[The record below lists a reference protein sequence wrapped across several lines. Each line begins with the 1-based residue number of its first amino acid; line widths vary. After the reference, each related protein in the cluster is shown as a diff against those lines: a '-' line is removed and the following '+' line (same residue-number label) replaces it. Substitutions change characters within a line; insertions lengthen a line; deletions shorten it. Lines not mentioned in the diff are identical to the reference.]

1 MNNLLR
7 IIFSR
12 MILVGLSLL
21 IQLAVLIIII
31 LRFGNYFIY
40 FYTFCLIIS
49 VIAVLWI
56 INNNNNPA
64 YKITW
69 LVLILLFP
77 IFGGLFYLMFGG
89 NRSSKRMR
97 AKNRMVEEKTRNSLK
112 QTNDILTQLQAIDPQ
127 IAKQAIFLTASSDYP
142 VYQHTSTEYFA
153 LGEDQ
158 FGSMLDALNRAEHY
172 IFLEYFIVEE
182 GLMWDSILEILV
194 AKAASGVDVRMI
206 YDDIGCVLTLPHHYE
221 RKLQSLGIKCKV
233 FNPFTPVLSARL
245 NNRDHRKI
253 VIIDGHT
260 AYTGGT
266 NLADEY
272 INAKV
277 KYGHWKDTAIKI
289 CGEAA
294 WSFTVMF
301 LTFWDYLGNETVI
314 VEVEDYNNYRPY
326 VYHNEQFE
334 NDGFVLP
341 YADSPLDDEST
352 AKIAYLN
359 IINGA
364 KKYVYI
370 TTPYLILDNELTV
383 GLCAAA
389 KSGVDVRII
398 TPHIPDKWYVFG
410 VTRANYPILLRSG
423 VKIYEYTPGFMH
435 SKCAIADDE
444 VAIIG
449 SINLDYRSLYLHFE
463 CAAWLYQTN
472 SIADIKNDFDQTL
485 AVSQLV
491 TLEECSN
498 RPWYTVIGY
507 SILRLFAPLM

>member
-7 IIFSR
+7 ILFSR

-21 IQLAVLIIII
+21 VQIAVLITII
-31 LRFGNYFIY
+31 LRFGDYFIY
-40 FYTFCLIIS
+40 FYVFCLIVS
-49 VIAVLWI
+49 VAAVLWI

-89 NRSSKRMR
+89 NRSSKRMQL
-97 AKNRMVEEKTRNSLK
+97 KNAMVDQKTKKSLK
-112 QTNDILTQLQAIDPQ
+112 QNRDILDQLEAIDPH
-127 IAKQAIFLTASSDYP
+127 IYRQAAFLVASSDYP
-142 VYQHTSTEYFA
+142 VYQHSTSQYFP

-158 FGSMLDALNRAEHY
+158 FVSMLDALQQAEHY

-194 AKAASGVDVRMI
+194 AKAAAGVDVRMI
-206 YDDIGCVLTLPHHYE
+206 YDDIGCVMTLPHHYE
-221 RKLQSLGIKCKV
+221 RKLQALGIKCKV
-233 FNPFTPVLSARL
+233 FNPFTPILSARL

-272 INAKV
+272 INFKV

-289 CGEAA
+289 SGEAA

-301 LTFWDYLGNETVI
+301 LTFWDYLGAESTVI
-314 VEVEDYNNYRPY
+314 SEDDYATYQPH
-326 VYHNEQFE
+326 VYHEEQFIS
-334 NDGFVLP
+334 DGFVLP

-359 IINGA
+359 MINGA
-364 KKYVYI
+364 KRYIYI
-370 TTPYLILDNELTV
+370 TTPYLILDNELIV

-389 KSGVDVRII
+389 TSGVDVRII

-410 VTRANYPILLRSG
+410 VTRANYPVLLRSG

-435 SKCAIADDE
+435 AKCCVADDE
-444 VAIIG
+444 VAIVG

-463 CAAWLYQTN
+463 CAAWLYRA
-472 SIADIKNDFDQTL
+472 SCIADIKADFDQTL
-485 AVSQLV
+485 AKSQQI
-491 TLEECSN
+491 TMTDCNN
-498 RPWYTVIGY
+498 RPWYQVLGY
-507 SILRLFAPLM
+507 SVLRLFAPLM